1 VLRKKVKMNLKNPT
15 LKYSSNNKRNVDTT
29 EDDNHDTKKIKII
42 NKNKNKN
49 KNESSSDASS
59 EEEVKATKKKSMK
72 TLHKRNIK
80 LIN

>member
-42 NKNKNKN
+42 NKNKN
-49 KNESSSDASS
+49 ESSSDASS

>member
-1 VLRKKVKMNLKNPT
+1 MLRKKVKMNLKNPT

-42 NKNKNKN
+42 NKNKN
-49 KNESSSDASS
+49 ESSSDASS

>member
-1 VLRKKVKMNLKNPT
+1 MLRKKVKMNLKNPT

-49 KNESSSDASS
+49 ESSSDASS